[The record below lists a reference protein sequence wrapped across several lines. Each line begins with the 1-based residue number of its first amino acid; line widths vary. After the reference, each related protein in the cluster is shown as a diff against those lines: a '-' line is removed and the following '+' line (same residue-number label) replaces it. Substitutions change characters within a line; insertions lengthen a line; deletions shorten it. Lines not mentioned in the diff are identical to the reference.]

1 MEIEGRGPDCERN
14 EFLTQKLVLLSALSR
29 FNVPGDGDEFFGS
42 EFIFKDRKTTT
53 TGLGVKPSRANFVDF
68 NCLREI
74 LLRNAHTILSSTE
87 IGWTARD
94 TCSKLCTS
102 CSPAAKSQAAKLK
115 TIICSPQGYEGATV
129 GPQIKQQT
137 MKISRRTFLG
147 STAIGV
153 LSTSSFGKEP
163 GNEAPAEAK
172 GGEAPLIVSTWPF
185 GKPAN
190 EAALKVLDKGGSILD
205 AVEQGIWVPE
215 SDPSNLFVG
224 LSGKPNAAGVV
235 QLDACIMSGP
245 GHRGGSVAALEGIK
259 HPISAARL
267 IMEKTVHVMLV
278 GEGARMF
285 ALENGLEAIEVNSR
299 ERYQN
304 WQKSRAKQNGKPV
317 TAAKPGHDTIALLVL
332 GKDGNIAG
340 GCSTSGLADK
350 LPGRVGDS
358 PILGSGL
365 YVDNEVGAAGAT
377 GVGENVMRYCGSFLV
392 VEYMRQGLHPQAACR
407 ETIRR
412 IARQDPKGL
421 DLSINFIALD
431 KRGRYGAA
439 GVSKDFEFAV
449 TTLSFNRVLPGAGV
463 ENR

>member
-1 MEIEGRGPDCERN
+1 
-14 EFLTQKLVLLSALSR
+14 
-29 FNVPGDGDEFFGS
+29 
-42 EFIFKDRKTTT
+42 
-53 TGLGVKPSRANFVDF
+53 
-68 NCLREI
+68 
-74 LLRNAHTILSSTE
+74 
-87 IGWTARD
+87 
-94 TCSKLCTS
+94 
-102 CSPAAKSQAAKLK
+102 
-115 TIICSPQGYEGATV
+115 
-129 GPQIKQQT
+129 
-137 MKISRRTFLG
+137 
-147 STAIGV
+147 
-153 LSTSSFGKEP
+153 
-163 GNEAPAEAK
+163 
-172 GGEAPLIVSTWPF
+172 LIVSTWPF

-190 EAALKVLDKGGSILD
+190 EAAFKVLTNGGSLLD

-215 SDPSNLFVG
+215 SDPNNLYVG

-245 GHRGGSVAALEGIK
+245 GHRGGSVAALEGIR

-267 IMEKTVHVMLV
+267 VMEKTVHVMLV

-285 ALENGLEAIEVNSR
+285 ALEHGLEAVEVNSR
-299 ERYQN
+299 ERNEN
-304 WQKSRAKQNGKPV
+304 WMKRQAKQE
-317 TAAKPGHDTIALLVL
+317 TAAPAKKEKQHDTIALLVL

-340 GCSTSGLADK
+340 GCSTSGLANK

-392 VEYMRQGLHPQAACR
+392 VEYMRQGLHPQAACQ

-421 DLSINFIALD
+421 NLDINFIALD
-431 KRGRYGAA
+431 KHGRYGAA

-449 TTLSFNRVLPGAGV
+449 TTPSGSQVLPNPGLNKIDRASDGV
-463 ENR
+463 PR